1 MQDARRPVAES
12 SIAWTLLLLFM
23 LPLAAA
29 CGASAQPESPPASSS
44 GSPQAQ
50 ATTAPG
56 QQGSRTIDACAL
68 LSQAEIAAIVGNPV
82 NAGEQYAGP
91 EVCRWDT
98 EKPEQVSVLLT
109 VRAAGS
115 VREQVLCPD
124 LRAGKGSGAPLSG
137 LGDVAYWE
145 FSSALSLF
153 NSGDLEMC
161 GPKGFLSLSLNGQRA
176 EPALKE
182 ATLAIARKVLGRL

>member
-1 MQDARRPVAES
+1 MLRGPLS
-12 SIAWTLLLLFM
+12 SLGSSGRSFYIVM

-29 CGASAQPESPPASSS
+29 CGASAQPGSPSASSG

-56 QQGSRTIDACAL
+56 QQGSRTIDACTL

-98 EKPEQVSVLLT
+98 EKPEEVSVLLT
-109 VRAAGS
+109 VRAPGS
-115 VREQVLCPD
+115 VREQVLCAD
-124 LRAGKGSGAPLSG
+124 LRGDKGSAAPLSG
-137 LGDVAYWE
+137 LGDVAYWQ
-145 FSSALSLF
+145 FSSVVSIF
-153 NSGDLEMC
+153 NSGDLETC
-161 GPKGFLSLSLNGQRA
+161 GPKGFLSLNGQRG

-182 ATLAIARKVLGRL
+182 ATLTIARKVLERL